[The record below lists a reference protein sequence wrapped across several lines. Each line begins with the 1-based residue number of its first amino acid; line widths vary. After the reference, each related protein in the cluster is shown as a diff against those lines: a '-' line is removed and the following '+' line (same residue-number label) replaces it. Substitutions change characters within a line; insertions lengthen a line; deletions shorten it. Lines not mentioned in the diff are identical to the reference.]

1 MSDDELIP
9 LVFGG
14 LDYVRERL
22 RNRLEGLS
30 TSEHL
35 WEPVPEV
42 WTVRDAGDQWVVDGG
57 RPEPDRLVPKPTA
70 PQREVTSGG

>member
-1 MSDDELIP
+1 M
-9 LVFGG
+9 FGD

-42 WTVRDAGDQWVVDGG
+42 WTVRDAADQWVVDGG
-57 RPEPDRLVPKPTA
+57 RPSPIGWCRSRPPH
-70 PQREVTSGG
+70 SGK